1 VLAQALENMRFAVPQ
16 FIEVEDKIFGPLT
29 LKQAIYLAGGAGF
42 ALAIFVWKGF
52 FLALLLGAP
61 VFLFTLALS
70 FVKVNNQ
77 PFVDVV
83 YAAVFY
89 TLKNKLY
96 LWKRTPNKHPVI
108 QEAKEEEEAAAKV
121 PGQHAVP
128 KLTQSKLREIAWT
141 LDTRQHQ
148 FNEDV

>member
-1 VLAQALENMRFAVPQ
+1 MRFAVPQ
-16 FIEVEDKIFGPLT
+16 FIEVEDKIFGPFT

-42 ALAIFVWKGF
+42 ALAIFVWQGF
-52 FLALLLGAP
+52 LLALLLGAP

-70 FVKVNNQ
+70 FVKINNQ

-89 TLKNKLY
+89 AIKNKLY
-96 LWKRTPNKHPVI
+96 LWKRTTNPHRVV
-108 QEAKEEEEAAAKV
+108 QDEEEQAMEQQAA
-121 PGQHAVP
+121 QHAVP

-148 FNEDV
+148 YNEEV